1 LQNPKPSIEQNITKK
16 YDMDRY
22 RIAINAEVASSLTRT
37 DLEAKLVASLF
48 DIETEEKIS
57 DGQSVQLE
65 VVDYELTQA
74 IPIETK

>member
-1 LQNPKPSIEQNITKK
+1 MRKGD
-16 YDMDRY
+16 DMERY
-22 RIAINAEVASSLTRT
+22 RITINAEVASSLTRT

-48 DIETEEKIS
+48 DIETEEKTS

-74 IPIETK
+74 IPIGTKEL

>member
-1 LQNPKPSIEQNITKK
+1 ME
-16 YDMDRY
+16 RY
-22 RIAINAEVASSLTRT
+22 RITINAEVASSLTRT

-48 DIETEEKIS
+48 DIETEEKTS

-74 IPIETK
+74 IPIGTKEL

>member
-1 LQNPKPSIEQNITKK
+1 VRKGD
-16 YDMDRY
+16 DMERY
-22 RIAINAEVASSLTRT
+22 RITINAEVASSLTRT

-48 DIETEEKIS
+48 DIETEEKTS

-74 IPIETK
+74 IPIGTKEL